1 MKAIT
6 DNIKRFREIKN
17 LTRDQLASELDMSL
31 SGYSKLERGEVELT
45 VSRLYQIAEV
55 LQVPPSEILNFD
67 ASRVF
72 NISNNNI
79 VNGIEVST
87 QHIHHDD
94 YREKYIKMLEE
105 EINRL
110 KSTK

>member
-1 MKAIT
+1 
-6 DNIKRFREIKN
+6 
-17 LTRDQLASELDMSL
+17 MSL

-45 VSRLYQIAEV
+45 VSRLYQIADV
-55 LQVPPSEILNFD
+55 LKVQPSEILNFD

-72 NISNNNI
+72 NISNNNV
-79 VNGIEVST
+79 VNGTEVST

-94 YREKYIKMLEE
+94 YMEKYIRLLEE

-110 KSTK
+110 KSKK